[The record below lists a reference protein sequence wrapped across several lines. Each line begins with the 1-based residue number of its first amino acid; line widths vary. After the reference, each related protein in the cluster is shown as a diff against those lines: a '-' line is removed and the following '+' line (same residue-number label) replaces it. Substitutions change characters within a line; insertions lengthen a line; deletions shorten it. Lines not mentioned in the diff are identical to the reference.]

1 VSDLDLVSRVYR
13 VGIAERSGSEHG
25 RCVNMTVAQCFACLI
40 SLATVM
46 WFFDRQRTCLRCGGL
61 GGHRRDCPLAEHEE
75 EEH

>member
-1 VSDLDLVSRVYR
+1 
-13 VGIAERSGSEHG
+13 
-25 RCVNMTVAQCFACLI
+25 MTVAQCFACLI

-75 EEH
+75 EDEH